1 MLSKCANPLCSAPFL
16 TLRKGRLVVLHLRQP
31 VLKGTFRAEADVK
44 DFEPFWLCEE
54 CCDRFTLLVK
64 PGRECVCIPRPPSTG
79 ECTRSETL
87 TLGPEF

>member
-1 MLSKCANPLCSAPFL
+1 MVSKCANPLCSAPFR

-31 VLKGTFRAEADVK
+31 VLEGTSAEAEVK

-64 PGRECVCIPRPPSTG
+64 PGRECVCIPKSSVTG
-79 ECTRSETL
+79 ECTRSKTL
-87 TLGPEF
+87 TLNPEF

>member
-16 TLRKGRLVVLHLRQP
+16 TLRKGRLVVLHLRQA
-31 VLKGTFRAEADVK
+31 LLEGTLAKAEGK

-64 PGRECVCIPRPPSTG
+64 PGRECVCIPKPPITG